1 MTHASIPP
9 ERGGPRRWPLV
20 LAFVLSVTAQLMMLL
35 FGVAFILSEQT
46 EASIFALVSWCLLGT
61 VYGTVTVVVLTL
73 VSRRRRSA
81 ALPPSRMEMSL
92 PARIVSFAGT
102 FFATVIGLVAAF
114 QVLTE
119 RSDPTYGVLVAVIGV
134 WAMLLAWGSLHWG
147 FAQIYQQQY
156 YSATASEAPPMRF
169 PSTPQPGVIE
179 FVYFSFTLGT
189 SFAASDVEV
198 QSTRLRWRVT
208 VHSVLSFFFNGL
220 IVVLALNTILSVGSA

>member
-1 MTHASIPP
+1 MTHASSPS
-9 ERGGPRRWPLV
+9 ERSPRRWPLV
-20 LAFVLSVTAQLMMLL
+20 LAFVLSVTAQLFMLL
-35 FGVAFILSEQT
+35 FGVAFLVSEETPQ
-46 EASIFALVSWCLLGT
+46 AIFTLVSWCLLGT

-81 ALPPSRMEMSL
+81 ALAPSRMEMSFA
-92 PARIVSFAGT
+92 ARLVSFAGT

-134 WAMLLAWGSLHWG
+134 WAMLLSWGSLHWG

-156 YSATASEAPPMRF
+156 YSSPDAAPMRF
-169 PSTPQPGVIE
+169 PSTPHPGVIE

-189 SFAASDVEV
+189 SFAASDVEI

-220 IVVLALNTILSVGSA
+220 IVVLALNTILSVGSS